1 MTFRLASLLGCAVL
15 ANAAVTFHKDV
26 EPILQKRC
34 QGCHRPGEAA
44 PMSFLSYP
52 DARPWAK
59 AIRNAVLQGKMP
71 PWLADP
77 AHGKFAN
84 DSSLSAREREVLAA
98 WADAGAPRGD
108 PKDAPAPLRFTEGWS
123 IGQPDVVI
131 EMAKGFAVPASGT
144 VPYQYIIVPTHF
156 TEDKWIQAAEIR
168 PGDRSVL
175 HHVWAFARPPD
186 SAVWKT
192 QPVGEFIDVEALERQ
207 RRAARKPGA
216 PDPDMFSSGLGM
228 DAIQSYTP
236 NSVAVRH
243 PEGQAKL
250 IKAGSTIVFQL
261 HYTASGKA
269 ATDRTRIGLIFAKQP
284 PTLRV
289 KTVNVQSFAFSIP
302 AGAPNHPMWAGAR
315 LRRDITLISLRPHMH
330 LRGKDFAYR
339 VTYPSG
345 ETEILL
351 RLPRWDFNWQLTY
364 RLAEPKL
371 LPKGTLIEIVG
382 HFDNSANN
390 PYNPDPKS
398 AVTYGEQTWEEMF
411 AALMD
416 ILVDPGTA
424 DTELFETVPPPAA
437 PRQP

>member
-1 MTFRLASLLGCAVL
+1 MLRHVASLLAIAAA

-44 PMSFLSYP
+44 PMSLLSYAE
-52 DARPWAK
+52 ARPWAK
-59 AIRNAVLQGKMP
+59 AIRNAVLQRKMP

-77 AHGKFAN
+77 NHGKFAN
-84 DSSLSAREREVLAA
+84 DSSLSRRELETLTA

-108 PKDAPAPLRFTEGWS
+108 PKDAPSPLQFTEGWS

-131 EMAKGFAVPASGT
+131 DMPRGFTVPASGT
-144 VPYQYIIVPTHF
+144 VPYQYIIAPTNF
-156 TEDKWIQAAEIR
+156 TEDRWVQAAEIR

-175 HHVWAFARPPD
+175 HHVWVFARPPD
-186 SAVWKT
+186 SPVWKS
-192 QPVGEFIDVEALERQ
+192 QPVGDFVDVEALERQ
-207 RRAARKPGA
+207 RRAAHKPGA
-216 PDPDMFSSGLGM
+216 PDPEMFSSGIGM

-243 PEGQAKL
+243 PDGQAKL
-250 IKAGSTIVFQL
+250 IKAGSTLVFQL
-261 HYTASGKA
+261 HYTPSGKA

-284 PTLRV
+284 PALRV
-289 KTVNVQSFAFSIP
+289 KTINVQNFSFSIP
-302 AGAPNHPMWAGAR
+302 ANAPRHPVSARAR

-330 LRGKDFAYR
+330 LRGKDFEYR
-339 VTYPSG
+339 VTYPGG
-345 ETEILL
+345 ESEILL

-371 LPKGTLIEIVG
+371 LPQGTLIEILG

-390 PYNPDPKS
+390 PFNPDPGS
-398 AVTYGEQTWEEMF
+398 AVSYGEQTWEEMF

-416 ILVDPGTA
+416 ILVDPRVA
-424 DTELFETVPPPAA
+424 DSELFETVVLPAGLR
-437 PRQP
+437 P

>member
-1 MTFRLASLLGCAVL
+1 MTARLASMFGFALGAY
-15 ANAAVTFHKDV
+15 AGVTFHKDV

-44 PMSFLSYP
+44 PMSFLTY
-52 DARPWAK
+52 AEVRPWAK
-59 AIRNAVLQGKMP
+59 AIRNAVLQRKMP

-84 DSSLSAREREVLAA
+84 DNSLTPLEREVLSA
-98 WADAGAPRGD
+98 WAGGGTPRGN
-108 PKDAPAPLRFTEGWS
+108 PKDAPAPLKFTEGWS
-123 IGQPDVVI
+123 IGQPDAVI
-131 EMAKGFAVPASGT
+131 EMPRGFSVPASGT
-144 VPYQYIIVPTHF
+144 VPYQYIIAPTHF

-175 HHVWAFARPPD
+175 HHVWVFARPPD
-186 SAVWKT
+186 SPVWKT
-192 QPVGEFIDVEALERQ
+192 QPLGQFIDVEALERQ
-207 RRAARKPGA
+207 RQAARKPGA

-243 PEGQAKL
+243 PDGQAKL
-250 IKAGSTIVFQL
+250 IKAGSTLVFQL
-261 HYTASGKA
+261 HYTASGKV
-269 ATDRTRIGLIFAKQP
+269 ATDRTRIGLIFARQP
-284 PTLRV
+284 PAQRV
-289 KTVNVQSFAFSIP
+289 KTVNVQNFAFSIP
-302 AGAPNHPMWAGAR
+302 AGAPDHPISARAR
-315 LRRDITLISLRPHMH
+315 LHRDITLLSLRPHMH
-330 LRGKDFAYR
+330 LRGKDFEYR
-339 VTYPSG
+339 VTYPNGRS
-345 ETEILL
+345 EILL

-371 LPKGTLIEIVG
+371 LPKGTLIEILG

-398 AVTYGEQTWEEMF
+398 PASYGEQTWEEMF

-416 ILVDPGTA
+416 ILVDPRVA
-424 DTELFETVPPPAA
+424 DTEVFETVPLPAA